1 MAEKKDSPSK
11 LGKKGTNKLLDQDKV
26 IEKRIKKLQLEKMRE
41 LTNKIR
47 QLEEK
52 RQRAQT
58 TY

>member
-52 RQRAQT
+52 R
-58 TY
+58 